1 MNEPTTNSLAIV
13 SLVCGLLSIPMAI
26 LCCWGVPFNLIGLIS
41 GGVAIGQINGTP
53 EEQTGKGLAIG
64 GILASLASVIV
75 AVIFLVFFTGLAAVS
90 GLLQGM

>member
-1 MNEPTTNSLAIV
+1 LNEPTINALAIV
-13 SLVCGLLSIPMAI
+13 SLVCGLISIPMAI

-41 GGVAIGQINGTP
+41 GGVAISQINGNP

-64 GILASLASVIV
+64 GIVASLASVV
-75 AVIFLVFFTGLAAVS
+75 LAVSFLVFFTGLAAVS